1 MWKDSNIPS
10 PINRLDHHKANNI
23 NLLNPYR
30 MPCFKKRDDYK
41 SGSERKYCTLYL
53 WNSPGLFSRQLIQYA
68 FLVSVIQDYT
78 INGIK
83 LKVWLCRTKRSA
95 IQWVH
100 ILSCE
105 WVKDYWLEI
114 MSLITPELCSTNF
127 KLARQL
133 GACYVVN
140 FQLLNEAAYHHPPRP
155 P

>member
-1 MWKDSNIPS
+1 MSRIIWMVSCDNCKALLVRVWKDSNIPS
-10 PINRLDHHKANNI
+10 PIKRLNHHKANNI

-30 MPCFKKRDDYK
+30 MPRFMKRDDYK

-53 WNSPGLFSRQLIQYA
+53 WNSPGLFSRHLIQYA

-100 ILSCE
+100 IKLISCE
-105 WVKDYWLEI
+105 WVRATDWRLWAWL
-114 MSLITPELCSTNF
+114 P
-127 KLARQL
+127 
-133 GACYVVN
+133 
-140 FQLLNEAAYHHPPRP
+140 LNCAPPILS
-155 P
+155 